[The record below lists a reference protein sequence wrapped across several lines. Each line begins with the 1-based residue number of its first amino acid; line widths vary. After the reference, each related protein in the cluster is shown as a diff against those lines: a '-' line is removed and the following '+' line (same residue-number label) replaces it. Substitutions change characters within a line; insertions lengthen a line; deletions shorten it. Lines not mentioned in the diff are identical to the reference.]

1 MIKVTVKLE
10 GVSPISYSRYVEQ
23 SQNDHESKE
32 DCDKRH
38 WIEKAHWNKEG
49 QAFIPP
55 ISLTRA
61 LAATA
66 KYLGKTIPG
75 KGKATWTK
83 HFEAGVMVL
92 EAPLLPYWR
101 KDVEKSPEIY
111 REVILANADGVRG
124 SGKRVNR
131 YFPTFPS
138 WETSATFYVV
148 DPAITE
154 ESFREH
160 LEAAGQF
167 NGLGRFRP
175 RNGGF
180 YGRFRVV
187 DMKWKNEK

>member
-66 KYLGKTIPG
+66 KYQ
-75 KGKATWTK
+75 
-83 HFEAGVMVL
+83 
-92 EAPLLPYWR
+92 
-101 KDVEKSPEIY
+101 
-111 REVILANADGVRG
+111 ANFCMHC
-124 SGKRVNR
+124 VNI
-131 YFPTFPS
+131 F
-138 WETSATFYVV
+138 
-148 DPAITE
+148 
-154 ESFREH
+154 
-160 LEAAGQF
+160 
-167 NGLGRFRP
+167 
-175 RNGGF
+175 
-180 YGRFRVV
+180 
-187 DMKWKNEK
+187 